1 MKDSTRNGITV
12 AADAAAMLEEIIAS
26 ASEAATLI
34 AKVAT
39 ANIQQADG
47 IGQLNQAFEQM
58 NNVTQANAGSA
69 VQTASASAQIT
80 AQAQELSE
88 LADSLTVIVEGQRR

>member
-1 MKDSTRNGITV
+1 
-12 AADAAAMLEEIIAS
+12 
-26 ASEAATLI
+26 
-34 AKVAT
+34 
-39 ANIQQADG
+39 
-47 IGQLNQAFEQM
+47 M

-80 AQAQELSE
+80 AQAHELSE